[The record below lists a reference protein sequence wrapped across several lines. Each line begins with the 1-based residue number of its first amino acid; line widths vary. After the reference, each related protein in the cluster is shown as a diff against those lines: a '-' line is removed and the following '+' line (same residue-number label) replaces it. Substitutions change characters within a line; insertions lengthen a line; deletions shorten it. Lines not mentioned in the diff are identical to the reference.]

1 MTKEELLALLRSAG
15 VDENTVTFASTVYD
29 IGYDYA
35 KDEAFKQ
42 GFVLKEQNEKAKG
55 SKCI

>member
-15 VDENTVTFASTVYD
+15 VDENTITLASNVWE

-42 GFVLKEQNEKAKG
+42 GFVLKEQNEK
-55 SKCI
+55 SN

>member
-15 VDENTVTFASTVYD
+15 VDENTVTFASNVYD

-42 GFVLKEQNEKAKG
+42 GFILKEQNEK
-55 SKCI
+55 SN